1 MSPSATRA
9 ARGPSGS
16 LTGVA
21 SSFRERLE
29 RLAAERRSVLCVGLD
44 PRPELFPAEVF
55 RGVRD
60 GPAGLA
66 RALERFCSGIVEAV
80 AEHAV
85 AVKPQLAFF
94 EQAGHH
100 GLAAAERVAE
110 LARERGLLVIADG
123 KRGDIG
129 STAEAYA
136 AAYLAPRRGAP
147 PFADALTVNPY
158 LGADSLEPFAEAC
171 RASGG
176 LAFVLVRT
184 SNPGGADIQ
193 ELELSDGSRV
203 WEHVA
208 RIVASLAPVAGAV
221 IGATQPGAVARAREL
236 MPEATF
242 LLPGVGAQG
251 GEVEA
256 LGPAFAPGPAGGLIS
271 ASRSVLY
278 ASRDDGTWQ
287 GAAAAEAARLRAAA
301 WAVVESA

>member
-1 MSPSATRA
+1 MPDP
-9 ARGPSGS
+9 GDS
-16 LTGVA
+16 LMTVA

-29 RLAAERRSVLCVGLD
+29 RLAAERRSVLCIGLD
-44 PRPELFPAEVF
+44 PRPELIPDELF

-66 RALERFCSGIVEAV
+66 RAIERFCTGIVEA
-80 AEHAV
+80 AGEHAV
-85 AVKPQLAFF
+85 AIKPQLAFF

-100 GLAAAERVAE
+100 GLAAAERVSAF
-110 LARERGLLVIADG
+110 ARERGLLVIADG

-129 STAEAYA
+129 STAGAYA
-136 AAYLAPRRGAP
+136 AAYLTPQHGGP

-158 LGADSLEPFAEAC
+158 LGADSLQPFAEAC

-193 ELELSDGSRV
+193 ELKLADGSRV

-208 RIVASLAPVAGAV
+208 RIVAGLSPVAGAV
-221 IGATQPGAVARAREL
+221 VGATQPGAVARAREL
-236 MPEATF
+236 MPDATF

-251 GEVEA
+251 GEVDA
-256 LGPAFAPGPAGGLIS
+256 LGPAFAPGPAGGLVS

-278 ASRDDGTWQ
+278 ASRADGSWQ
-287 GAAAAEAARLRAAA
+287 AAAAAEAARLREAS